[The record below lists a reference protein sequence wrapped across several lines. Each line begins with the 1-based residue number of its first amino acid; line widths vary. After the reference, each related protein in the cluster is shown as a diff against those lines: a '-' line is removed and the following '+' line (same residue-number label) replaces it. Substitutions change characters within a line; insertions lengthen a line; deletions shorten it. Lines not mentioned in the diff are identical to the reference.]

1 MRRIHRNPKKR
12 FGGVTLLEMVVAMVL
27 LAIVVGAT
35 IFFANPILQAGD
47 VTVRAQLTDMA
58 DNALQRIARDARLA
72 LPNSVRVTTSGGVA
86 YLEFMPVRTGGRY
99 RAESSGA
106 CSSGGTSELAFDSS
120 DGCFNAL
127 GTISNSTDVVSGD
140 LLVLN
145 NYGTGF
151 TNQDVYESSGT
162 NKRSVTSASPTTVVM
177 ASGTFD
183 RKLHDSPGRRFFIAG
198 PPVTYRCDPIAGT
211 LTRHTGYSLSAT
223 QPTSVGSGT
232 ALATSV
238 SACVFDYTAG
248 VFAHIG
254 LLTVRLTLSKAVSTG
269 TESISLYQALH
280 INNLP

>member
-1 MRRIHRNPKKR
+1 MRRIHRSRKR
-12 FGGVTLLEMVVAMVL
+12 LGGVTLLEMVVAMVL

-35 IFFANPILQAGD
+35 IFFANPIQQAGD

-58 DNALQRIARDARLA
+58 DNALQRMGRDVRLA
-72 LPNSVRVTTSGGVA
+72 LPNSVRVTTDVAGVA

-99 RAESSGA
+99 RVESSGA
-106 CSSGGTSELAFDSS
+106 CSGGGTNELVFDAS

-127 GTISNSTDVVSGD
+127 GTISNNADVVSGD
-140 LLVLN
+140 LLVLS

-151 TNQDVYESSGT
+151 TNQNVYESGST
-162 NKRSVTSASPTTVVM
+162 NKRSVTAASSTSVVM

-198 PPVTYRCDPIAGT
+198 PPVTYRCDPVAGT

-248 VFAHIG
+248 VAAHLG
-254 LLTVRLTLSKAVSTG
+254 LLTLRLTLSKAVSTG
-269 TESISLYQALH
+269 TESISLYHALH